1 MHLEVVLDKVKLK
14 YVVYNKAGIYQLR
27 KRYLK
32 EDTLGRMNHK
42 NIMPQILDQ
51 NFTQT
56 KQTVASFSYKI
67 E

>member
-14 YVVYNKAGIYQLR
+14 YVLEDIVYNKAGIYQLR

-42 NIMPQILDQ
+42 NIMP
-51 NFTQT
+51 
-56 KQTVASFSYKI
+56 
-67 E
+67 